1 MNTKSFQQ
9 LISNHGISQEK
20 LAEILDVSRPTVK
33 KIIAGSR
40 EIRMSEARALAEAL
54 SVSVAE
60 VFGEETSPEIVLE
73 KKAAKEEKGAVR
85 ISVPAENVEKFKNA
99 LLYITQEIGALPN
112 IGQTVI
118 YKILYFCDF
127 DYYEK
132 FEEQLI
138 GARYIKNHY
147 GPTPREF
154 AVIVREMVKDGQIE
168 EIKTKYFNKDQT
180 KYIPVTSPD
189 LSVFNGQELNHI
201 DEEIERFGNKTAKE
215 LSDYS
220 HKDVP
225 WIVTPEGKEIDYES
239 VFYRTPETS
248 VRTYENDTI

>member
-9 LISNHGISQEK
+9 LISKHGISQEK
-20 LAEILDVSRPTVK
+20 LAEILGVSRPTVK

-40 EIRMSEARALAEAL
+40 EIRMSEARVLAETL

-73 KKAAKEEKGAVR
+73 KKAVKEEKGAIR

-99 LLYITQEIGALPN
+99 LLYITQEIGAQPN

-154 AVIVREMVKDGQIE
+154 AAIVQEMVKDGQIE

-201 DEEIERFGNKTAKE
+201 DEEIERFGNKTARE
-215 LSDYS
+215 MSDYS

-248 VRTYENDTI
+248 VRTYENDRI